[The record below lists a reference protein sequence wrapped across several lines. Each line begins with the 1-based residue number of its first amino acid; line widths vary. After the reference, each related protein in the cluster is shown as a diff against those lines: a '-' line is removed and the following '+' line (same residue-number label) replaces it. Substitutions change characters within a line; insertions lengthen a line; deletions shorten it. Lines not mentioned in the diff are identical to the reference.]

1 MPNLLEFKHVSFGYN
16 PEKMILKDVCFNLE
30 TGKKYA
36 LVGPTGGGK
45 TTTAGL
51 MVRLYDPTE
60 GLVMFN
66 QKDIRTYQPSQ
77 LAHDIGFILQE
88 PFLFT
93 GTVGQNIRYGNNLLE
108 NSSDE
113 QLSSQLENHGLFDLM
128 DKFDKG
134 LKTEVTD
141 NAENISLG
149 QKQIIAFIRIL
160 LRQPKLLI
168 LDEATA
174 NIDTITEQQLAK
186 IIAKLPSSTTQ
197 VIIAHRLN
205 TIRGADQILFING
218 GKVKPAINFEDAVK
232 QIENNQRNS

>member
-1 MPNLLEFKHVSFGYN
+1 MPNLLEFKHVSFGYSS
-16 PEKMILKDVCFNLE
+16 EKMILKDVCFNLE

-77 LAHDIGFILQE
+77 LATDIGFILQE

-113 QLSSQLENHGLFDLM
+113 ELFSQLKNHGLLDLM
-128 DKFDKG
+128 DKFEEG
-134 LKTEVTD
+134 LKTQVTD

-205 TIRGADQILFING
+205 TIRNADQILFING
-218 GKVKPAINFEDAVK
+218 GKVKPAMDFEDAVK
-232 QIENNQRNS
+232 QIESNQRNS